1 MKHDKIDLLD
11 ALRIDRAA
19 PTPPTPPRQPV
30 RWTAIALGAAILA
43 VAAGTGWSVL
53 LGKQLPG
60 ASLLEQTTS
69 VRVAT
74 AQPLAQQS
82 GAAAGTALLN
92 ATGYVVA
99 RRAATV
105 GPKVA
110 GRLRDVLVDEGMHVE
125 AGQVI
130 AHLDDSN
137 AIADLNQAKATLDQA
152 TVAATDGRPAFE
164 RSRALLAKGLTSQ
177 EAFETAKAAY
187 NHAKTAVAV
196 AQSAVAVAQQN
207 LDDTV
212 ISALF
217 SGVVTVKAAQAG
229 EIISPMSAGSGFT
242 RTGVAT
248 IVDMDSLEVEVDVN
262 ESFINRVR
270 PDQGC
275 KVTLNAYP
283 DWQIP
288 GHVIAV
294 VPTAD
299 RTKATVRVRVG
310 FNIKDPRILPEI
322 GAKVAFLA
330 DAKSQPEEAPPS
342 GVAVPS
348 EAILSSG
355 GENVLFVVRDDH
367 AERRTVKLGAQA
379 AGNQIVQSGLT
390 AGETV
395 AVTNLDKL
403 SNGLNVKT
411 EQ

>member
-19 PTPPTPPRQPV
+19 PTPPTPPRQAV

-82 GAAAGTALLN
+82 GVAAGTALLN

-152 TVAATDGRPAFE
+152 TIAATDGRPAFE

-177 EAFETAKAAY
+177 EAFETAKATY
-187 NHAKTAVAV
+187 NHATTAVAV

-403 SNGLNVKT
+403 SNGLKVKT

>member
-1 MKHDKIDLLD
+1 MTNDKMNLLD
-11 ALRIDRAA
+11 TLRIDRAA

-30 RWTAIALGAAILA
+30 RWSIIALGAATLA
-43 VAAGTGWSVL
+43 VAAAGGWSIL
-53 LGKQLPG
+53 LGKEMPG
-60 ASLLEQTTS
+60 VSTLLQQTPS

-74 AQPLAQQS
+74 AQLVAQQN
-82 GAAAGTALLN
+82 GAAEGTALLN

-164 RSRALLAKGLTSQ
+164 RSRALVAKGLTSQ
-177 EAFETAKAAY
+177 EAFETAEATY
-187 NHAKTAVAV
+187 NHTTTAVAV
-196 AQSAVAVAQQN
+196 AQAAVAIAQQN

-248 IVDMDSLEVEVDVN
+248 IVDMDRWRSRSTSTRTSSIV
-262 ESFINRVR
+262 FVR
-270 PDQGC
+270 
-275 KVTLNAYP
+275 TRA
-283 DWQIP
+283 
-288 GHVIAV
+288 
-294 VPTAD
+294 
-299 RTKATVRVRVG
+299 
-310 FNIKDPRILPEI
+310 
-322 GAKVAFLA
+322 
-330 DAKSQPEEAPPS
+330 AKS
-342 GVAVPS
+342 
-348 EAILSSG
+348 
-355 GENVLFVVRDDH
+355 VLTLIRTGRSRD
-367 AERRTVKLGAQA
+367 T
-379 AGNQIVQSGLT
+379 
-390 AGETV
+390 
-395 AVTNLDKL
+395 
-403 SNGLNVKT
+403 
-411 EQ
+411 